1 MEYRHHVWCEKTRMV
16 WLPDSEKNFEN
27 MFIRFDRIVERGT
40 HTHTHTHTP
49 HDDIGRAYIASRGKN
64 VQSEMHTAVR

>member
-1 MEYRHHVWCEKTRMV
+1 MA
-16 WLPDSEKNFEN
+16 WLPGSEKISKICLFVLTELSN
-27 MFIRFDRIVERGT
+27 VA
-40 HTHTHTHTP
+40 HTHTHTP